1 MALPDKSLMCPNP
14 NHGGLKKVVSEE
26 LEKSLRDEIAGFINA
41 RMNEVHDQIE
51 RLQDDINTSFA
62 RFRELKASNDELS
75 PSVAETIAGHL
86 RGARDSGIQ
95 QVLEASAAEK
105 TASGIAMLRAA
116 IDDIDN
122 QRTQAD
128 ILGMLVNHSAGF
140 APRVAFFVVRGDQI
154 GGWRAR
160 GLQGSVGDEAVTS
173 IHLPVQSDTLLGE
186 AVVSRGTFSGTADS
200 HAGNNE
206 VLEALGNE
214 APQRVVAVPLVVRG
228 KSVAVLYADSAELE
242 PEVVNV
248 EALETL
254 VRVAGMAVELLAVSR
269 IAPAAQPAAPEPP
282 PPVKEQQAPPAVTPP
297 VEAPVEAAQV
307 PAPVEAAP
315 VNEPAE
321 YSTPS
326 EPPPTLREEVAPEP
340 EYAPEPEPA
349 FAPEPEP
356 EPEPEPVAA
365 TPPLPQ
371 PEPVAPSAPYL
382 APLGATRRFGS
393 NDVELPVDVSDDE
406 KRLHNDARRFARLL
420 VSEIKL
426 YNEQKVREGRAQ
438 YDIYDRLRE
447 DIDRSREMYEKRVAP
462 PVSARFDYFHHEL
475 VNTLAD
481 GDPAKLG
488 SGYPATNA

>member
-1 MALPDKSLMCPNP
+1 
-14 NHGGLKKVVSEE
+14 VVSEE

-51 RLQDDINTSFA
+51 RLQDDVNTSFA
-62 RFRELKASNDELS
+62 RFRELQASNDELS

-86 RGARDSGIQ
+86 RDAHDTGMQ
-95 QVLEASAAEK
+95 QALEASASEK

-128 ILGMLVNHSAGF
+128 ILRMLVNHSAGF

-154 GGWRAR
+154 SGWRAR

-173 IHLPVQSDTLLGE
+173 IRLPLQSDTLLSE
-186 AVVSRGTFSGTADS
+186 AVVSHGTFSGTADS
-200 HAGNNE
+200 HRGNSE
-206 VLEALGNE
+206 VLEALGHE

-269 IAPAAQPAAPEPP
+269 TAPAARPASPEPAVQ
-282 PPVKEQQAPPAVTPP
+282 VKEQEAPPAV
-297 VEAPVEAAQV
+297 AP
-307 PAPVEAAP
+307 PVEAAP
-315 VNEPAE
+315 ETAPAEEPA
-321 YSTPS
+321 PS
-326 EPPPTLREEVAPEP
+326 EPPPAVQEEVAPEP
-340 EYAPEPEPA
+340 EYVAAPEPA
-349 FAPEPEP
+349 FVPQP
-356 EPEPEPVAA
+356 EPEPEPVYEPVPEPFAA
-365 TPPLPQ
+365 TPSVPQ
-371 PEPVAPSAPYL
+371 PEPVASSAPYV
-382 APLGATRRFGS
+382 APLGTTRRYGT
-393 NDVELPVDVSDDE
+393 NDIELPVDVSDDE

-426 YNEQKVREGRAQ
+426 YNEQKVREGRVQ
-438 YDIYDRLRE
+438 YDIYERLRE

-462 PVSARFDYFHHEL
+462 PVAARFDYFHHEL
-475 VNTLAD
+475 VNTLAE

-488 SGYPATNA
+488 GGYPAI